1 MELRP
6 YQTVAI
12 SRLNKAFSSGFRS
25 PVIVLPCG
33 GGKSVICAEIAK
45 KWASQ
50 EKNVLFLVHR
60 IELVEQIVDTFT
72 NYGVDLNFCDIKMV
86 QSSKNL
92 TRQYDL
98 IITDE
103 SHHST
108 CRTYQN
114 IYRKFP
120 EALRVNVTATPCRV
134 DGRGLGETCDKLLE
148 TVTVRWLIDN
158 HYLAPFEYY
167 TPKIVDVMKL
177 QKRAGEYVDQTSLFD
192 RPKIYG
198 DIFKYYQ
205 VGKKAICYCASIE
218 HSKKMVEE
226 FNKRG
231 IAAAHLDG
239 GVDKNTRKQ
248 IIEDFRTGKIMV
260 LCNYSLIAEGFD
272 VPDCEMVLL
281 LRKTASLN
289 LYIQMTMRCMRYKE
303 GKTATILDFC
313 GNVFEHGL
321 PDEEHKWSLDS
332 RKKIKTNQSSEP
344 EIVARECKFCFKTYA
359 GRGKICP
366 YCGADNG
373 KTKKEIEQ
381 EQKAE
386 LIRVAAVERLTKKQ
400 EQAQCKSYEELV
412 QLGIQR
418 GYKQPCYWAMRVWQG
433 RMFK

>member
-6 YQTVAI
+6 YQNEAI
-12 SRLNKAFSSGFRS
+12 SKLNEAFSNGFRS

-33 GGKSVICAEIAK
+33 GGKSIICAEIAR
-45 KWASQ
+45 KWAS
-50 EKNVLFLVHR
+50 ETKKVLFLVHR
-60 IELVEQIVDTFT
+60 IELIEQIAQTFLE
-72 NYGVDLNFCDIKMV
+72 YGVDLNNCEIRMV

-92 TRQYDL
+92 TQQYDL

-108 CRTYQN
+108 CRIYQN
-114 IYRKFP
+114 IYRKYP
-120 EALRVNVTATPCRV
+120 RALRVNVTATPCRM
-134 DGRGLGETCDKLLE
+134 DGRGLGETCDYLIE
-148 TVTVRWLIDN
+148 TVDVQYLINN

-167 TPKIVDVMKL
+167 TPKVVDVINI

-192 RPKIYG
+192 KPKIYG

-205 VGKKAICYCASIE
+205 VGKKAICYCASIR
-218 HSKKMVEE
+218 HSQKMAEE

-231 IAAAHLDG
+231 ISAAHLDG
-239 GVDKNTRKQ
+239 GVDKQTRKQ

-260 LCNYSLIAEGFD
+260 LCNFALIAEGFD
-272 VPDCEMVLL
+272 VPDCDMVLL

-289 LYIQMTMRCMRYKE
+289 LFIQMTMRCMRYRE

-321 PDEEHKWSLDS
+321 PDEKHKWTLDS
-332 RKKIKTNQSSEP
+332 KKKIKTNSSSEP
-344 EIVARECKFCFKTYA
+344 EILARECKFCYRTYA
-359 GRGKICP
+359 GQGRICP

-381 EQKAE
+381 DEKAE
-386 LIRVAAVERLTKKQ
+386 LERVQKIEKISKRI
-400 EQAQCKSYEELV
+400 EQGKAKTFEELV
-412 QLGIQR
+412 KLGKER
-418 GYKQPCYWAMRVWQG
+418 GYKNPSFWAMKIIQG
-433 RMFK
+433 RKYK